1 MTQQTPNS
9 RMKTAR
15 NEQETM
21 SQRAQFKTWAATLQG
36 NGPQKEKDQAAKG
49 IFNSL
54 SPRLFYHYARTGGTG
69 YNIDFAR
76 DLVMIA
82 LEKAFE
88 KICQYDP
95 KGGEFMTWVYTIANN
110 TRTDY
115 HRKNIKLVSID
126 EPIKINEEELLI
138 EIEGQGP
145 SPMDIALKNERG
157 EQVKTAVA
165 ALSNPKERH
174 LIYLR
179 YFEQLSYDE
188 IAEEMEMPLGTVK
201 AMLFRAKE
209 NLQGLLSPEMLVRA

>member
-1 MTQQTPNS
+1 MDDPTNTKQPDEDSTQRTRDNVATRPIQDMGGHATGQWAPEGEGPS
-9 RMKTAR
+9 G
-15 NEQETM
+15 
-21 SQRAQFKTWAATLQG
+21 QRHIHF
-36 NGPQKEKDQAAKG
+36 
-49 IFNSL
+49 
-54 SPRLFYHYARTGGTG
+54 LFYHYARTGGTG

-88 KICQYDP
+88 KIRQYDP

-209 NLQGLLSPEMLVRA
+209 NLQELLSPEMLVRA